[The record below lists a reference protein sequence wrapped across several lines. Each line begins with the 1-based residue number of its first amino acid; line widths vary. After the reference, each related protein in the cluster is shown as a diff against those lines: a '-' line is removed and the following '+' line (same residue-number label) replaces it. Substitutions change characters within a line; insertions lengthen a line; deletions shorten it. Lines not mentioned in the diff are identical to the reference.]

1 MKERTMSET
10 DSIFQRVVS
19 KLLTEIFYG
28 PPTADAYI
36 VNPGDPGLLR
46 QLGTISAATASM
58 QPIPGKPCIASHVHH
73 IHFGLSLLN
82 RWFSGEENPF
92 ANADFNQSW
101 RQTTVAEDE
110 WHAMCESLRKEAE
123 TWRRAVAARSK
134 WDDTSAAAALST
146 IAHTA
151 YHLGAIRQVLAAAS

>member
-1 MKERTMSET
+1 MSET

-28 PPTADAYI
+28 PPSGEAYV

-73 IHFGLSLLN
+73 IYFGLSLLN

-92 ANADFNQSW
+92 ANSDFNESW
-101 RQTTVAEDE
+101 RRTTVAEDE
-110 WHAMCESLRKEAE
+110 WNAMCESLRKEAE
-123 TWRRAVAARSK
+123 AWRRAVAARST

-151 YHLGAIRQVLAAAS
+151 YHLGAIRQVLAAAG